1 VEAYDLSLK
10 LAYAGARSPIPFTTG
25 PEYTNS
31 VPGVPVLAMLRIFL
45 TPDTWSEENVLT
57 VAREVARILG
67 PAEQFDIGIT
77 LTQQAYDANLPA
89 TGVAARLM
97 KLDPR
102 DPHLI
107 LRIADE
113 TSDKVYGAQFPR
125 LQFERLPD
133 DSWRPEFTPRAVR
146 LPTRP

>member
-1 VEAYDLSLK
+1 MEAYDLSLK

-31 VPGVPVLAMLRIFL
+31 VPGVPVLSMLRIFL
-45 TPDTWSEENVLT
+45 TPDVWSEENVLT

-67 PAEQFDIGIT
+67 STEQFDIGFT
-77 LTQQAYDANLPA
+77 VSQQVYDANLPA
-89 TGVAARLM
+89 TGTAARLM

-102 DPHLI
+102 DPHII
-107 LRIADE
+107 LRIAE
-113 TSDKVYGAQFPR
+113 GTADKVYGARFPR

-133 DSWRPEFTPRAVR
+133 DSWRPEFSPRAVQA
-146 LPTRP
+146 PTQP